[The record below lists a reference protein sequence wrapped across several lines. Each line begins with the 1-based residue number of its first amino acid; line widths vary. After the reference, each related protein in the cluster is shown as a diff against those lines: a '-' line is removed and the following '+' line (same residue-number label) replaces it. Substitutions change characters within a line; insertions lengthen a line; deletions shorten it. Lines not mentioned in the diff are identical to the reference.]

1 MLVAI
6 VSAQVIVVEPY
17 FDCYAPMTRMA
28 GGKLV
33 PVPLRPVNI
42 KFEILFFSVRSTLPF
57 VLHE

>member
-1 MLVAI
+1 MLVTI

-17 FDCYAPMTRMA
+17 FDCYAPMTKMA

>member
-1 MLVAI
+1 MLVTI

-17 FDCYAPMTRMA
+17 FDCYAPMTKMA

-33 PVPLRPVNI
+33 PVPLRPVSI

>member
-1 MLVAI
+1 MLVTI

-17 FDCYAPMTRMA
+17 FDCYAPMTKMA

-42 KFEILFFSVRSTLPF
+42 KFEIFFSVELTLLF

>member
-17 FDCYAPMTRMA
+17 FDCYAPMTKMA